1 MKCNSDKD
9 KEIEDYLCDVCTRPA
24 AQKMKCYIQHG
35 KISTYDHCRNVV
47 EFSCWIDKVLH
58 LRADRGTLVK
68 GAMLHDLFL
77 YDWHDG
83 SHRLHG
89 FTHAEEAARNAE
101 RLFGVDQA
109 TRHVIS
115 SHMWP
120 LNLTHIPRSRE
131 AWIVCGADKMVSL
144 YESIFGR

>member
-1 MKCNSDKD
+1 MKRNSDE
-9 KEIEDYLCDVCTRPA
+9 EIEKILRDICVQPS
-24 AQKMKCYIQHG
+24 AQEMKRYVQHG
-35 KISTYDHCRNVV
+35 KISTYDHCRNVA
-47 EFSCWIDKVLH
+47 EFSCRMDKTLH
-58 LRADRGTLVK
+58 LHADRNTLVK

-89 FTHAEEAARNAE
+89 FTHAEEAAGNAE
-101 RLFGVDQA
+101 RIFGVDRA

-120 LNLTHIPRSRE
+120 LNLTQIPRSRE
-131 AWIVCGADKMVSL
+131 AWIVCCADKMVSL
-144 YESIFGR
+144 YETIFER

>member
-1 MKCNSDKD
+1 MKRNSD
-9 KEIEDYLCDVCTRPA
+9 KEIEDYLCDICTQPA
-24 AQKMKCYIQHG
+24 AQEMKRYIQHG

-47 EFSCWIDKVLH
+47 EFSCRMDKALH
-58 LRADRGTLVK
+58 LHADRGTLAK

-120 LNLTHIPRSRE
+120 LNLTHIPKSKE
-131 AWIVCGADKMVSL
+131 AWIVCCADKMVSL
-144 YESIFGR
+144 YETVFRR

>member
-1 MKCNSDKD
+1 MKRNSDE
-9 KEIEDYLCDVCTRPA
+9 EIEKILRDICVQPS
-24 AQKMKCYIQHG
+24 AQEMKRYVQHG
-35 KISTYDHCRNVV
+35 KISTYDHCRNVA
-47 EFSCWIDKVLH
+47 EFSYRMDKTLH
-58 LRADRGTLVK
+58 LHADRNTLVK

-89 FTHAEEAARNAE
+89 FTHAEEAAGNAE
-101 RLFGVDQA
+101 RIFGVDRA

-120 LNLTHIPRSRE
+120 LNLTHMPRSRE
-131 AWIVCGADKMVSL
+131 AWIVCCADKMVSL
-144 YESIFGR
+144 YETIFER